1 MRQRS
6 LTCLFGKT
14 PAATRKNPFTGYFN
28 QLKFRQ
34 GFTQV
39 PRFKTVIMFDN
50 RTLIG
55 SLIALVSAM
64 SFALNVVLAGK
75 SYEYGANI
83 HSLNLARATLFLGC
97 LLMVVK
103 LNRSRAMVTGRAH
116 LLCGA
121 VGVLLC
127 IEMYVMLGAIQT
139 IPVAVAVLVFY
150 TYPILIALFGWVT
163 GTDRFSGK
171 LLGLLTIAFGGLVI
185 VLVDSPVQLDP
196 EGLAYSVAAALVM
209 AAMLITSEK
218 ALKQYDNYQVLLNSL
233 TVVTAIILVMSMTI
247 VDLALPTIA
256 AGWLFFAGSSVFYVT
271 ATFCL
276 FTAVSMVG
284 PLRTAI
290 IDTTAPVWAIVFGL
304 ILLNQNLTGQQIAGA
319 AMVVTAVGFHQYLRS
334 RVNA

>member
-1 MRQRS
+1 MGQRS
-6 LTCLFGKT
+6 LVYLFGKT
-14 PAATRKNPFTGYFN
+14 PTAALVNLSTDHFT
-28 QLKFRQ
+28 QPKFRQ

-39 PRFKTVIMFDN
+39 ARFNTIIMFDN
-50 RTLIG
+50 RNLIG

-64 SFALNVVLAGK
+64 VFALNVVLAGK

-103 LNRSRAMVTGRAH
+103 LKRSRTMISGRAH
-116 LLCGA
+116 LLCGV

-139 IPVAVAVLVFY
+139 IPVAVAVLIFY
-150 TYPILIALFGWVT
+150 TYPILIALFGWIA

-171 LLGLLTIAFGGLVI
+171 LLALLVIAFAGLVI

-196 EGLAYSVAAALVM
+196 RGLAYSVAAALVM

-218 ALKQYDNYQVLLNSL
+218 ALNQYDNYQVLLNSL

-256 AGWLFFAGSSVFYVT
+256 AGWLFFTGSTVFYVMS
-271 ATFCL
+271 TFCL

-319 AMVVTAVGFHQYLRS
+319 AMLVTAVGFHQYLRS